1 MKSSIVLTAIVAIAL
16 AGCVSS
22 TTPVPPCCY
31 LGAVTTARLGSLDV
45 RTEDGKRMTLTD
57 ALPGFTPDERLFT
70 ATLPFEQAESQDII
84 YASLEPLYVIYDATP
99 IWALSVPNAD
109 VGGLMNWIHARR
121 GSMNET
127 GRIIFEDLERLGIDI
142 RTRGSEND
150 DDVED
155 WSP

>member
-1 MKSSIVLTAIVAIAL
+1 
-16 AGCVSS
+16 
-22 TTPVPPCCY
+22 
-31 LGAVTTARLGSLDV
+31 
-45 RTEDGKRMTLTD
+45 MTIQ
-57 ALPGFTPDERLFT
+57 GFTPDERLFT

-84 YASLEPLYVIYDATP
+84 YASLEPLYVIYDANQNSYLERPELIVLHAREAMLGTGIAVLHLGGDTP
-99 IWALSVPNAD
+99 IWALSIPNAD